1 MRMLMHIAFDNSL
14 RLKNKIYYFEY
25 KSVHFKLIQNNP
37 RKWSDVLLTIVSI
50 DDKKEKQKA
59 YSTAGEFLSALSWKN
74 SSSIAFMIAGGRG
87 IPDNYTLQQS
97 KCSSF
102 VFPQIPFE
110 GNVTGHN
117 LSMIPDIENE
127 LQRKALILFREAR
140 SSNKVWLSFL
150 FYWQIMEIG
159 GGNPIQWV
167 NNTYYKKRKIYI
179 NQEDLRQLSL
189 GSRKIGEYF
198 QDDCRHAIAHIRRH
212 KGKTSLLF
220 DVGDDNL
227 RMIVS
232 TRIVK
237 KFAEHYIS
245 DVLGMKNKLY
255 LVRNR
260 RTDYPT
266 YVKTEEL
273 RSKRYVLAY
282 P

>member
-1 MRMLMHIAFDNSL
+1 MRMLMHIAFDNSF

-25 KSVHFKLIQNNP
+25 KGVRFKLIQNNP

-59 YSTAGEFLSALSWKN
+59 YSTAGEFLSALSWTN
-74 SSSIAFMIAGGRG
+74 SSSVAFRIAGGQS
-87 IPDNYTLQQS
+87 IPHNYTLQQS
-97 KCSSF
+97 KCSFF

-110 GNVTGHN
+110 GNMTGHN
-117 LSMIPDIENE
+117 LSTIPDIENE

-167 NNTYYKKRKIYI
+167 NNTYYKKRNIYI
-179 NQEDLRQLSL
+179 NQEELRQLSL
-189 GSRKIGEYF
+189 GNRRIGEYF
-198 QDDCRHAIAHIRRH
+198 QDDCRHAIAHLRRH
-212 KGKTSLLF
+212 KGKTGLLF
-220 DVGDDNL
+220 DVSDENL

-232 TRIVK
+232 ARVVK
-237 KFAEHYIS
+237 KFAEHYIHE
-245 DVLGMKNKLY
+245 VLGMKNKLY

-260 RTDYPT
+260 RTDYPI

>member
-1 MRMLMHIAFDNSL
+1 
-14 RLKNKIYYFEY
+14 
-25 KSVHFKLIQNNP
+25 
-37 RKWSDVLLTIVSI
+37 
-50 DDKKEKQKA
+50 
-59 YSTAGEFLSALSWKN
+59 
-74 SSSIAFMIAGGRG
+74 MIAGGLG

-117 LSMIPDIENE
+117 LSILPDIGNE

-245 DVLGMKNKLY
+245 NMLGMKNKLY

-273 RSKRYVLAY
+273 RIHEKNIV
-282 P
+282 